1 MHIAEGVLSA
11 PVLAAGAAATV
22 GGVTVGLWNTD
33 EERIP
38 RVAVLASAFFVG
50 SLIHVPVGPSSAHLL
65 LVGLTGLIL
74 GWAAF
79 PALLVALLLQA
90 VLFGYGGFTT
100 LGINTFAMAFPA
112 VICYYLFNAGIRR
125 TGRPVAG
132 LLAFLCGGLGV
143 ALACLFTAV
152 ALVAT
157 GRDFTA
163 IAYAT
168 VAANAPVIIIEG
180 FVTCS
185 VVLFLRRV
193 RPEVLEVP
201 SSFLQK

>member
-1 MHIAEGVLSA
+1 
-11 PVLAAGAAATV
+11 
-22 GGVTVGLWNTD
+22 
-33 EERIP
+33 
-38 RVAVLASAFFVG
+38 
-50 SLIHVPVGPSSAHLL
+50 L

-90 VLFGYGGFTT
+90 VLFGYGGLTT
-100 LGINTFAMAFPA
+100 LGINTFTMAFPA

-125 TGRPVAG
+125 AGRPVAG
-132 LLAFLCGGLGV
+132 LVAFLCGGLGV

-168 VAANAPVIIIEG
+168 VAANAPVMVIEG

-193 RPEVLEVP
+193 RPEMLEVP